1 MLLLQLFSNE
11 TAFCEVSTRLGV
23 ATDETPIFPLDLL
36 DSIDILLPSGCSRS
50 PHLMDKLLSA
60 GGMII
65 KGVLPPS
72 IESPLSESPLVCRR
86 RLAAADG

>member
-1 MLLLQLFSNE
+1 MFHCPPSVLAVSSPVFHPEAEILSRDFESCLFLVDGNIE
-11 TAFCEVSTRLGV
+11 ILG
-23 ATDETPIFPLDLL
+23 
-36 DSIDILLPSGCSRS
+36 PSGCSLS
-50 PHLMDKLLSA
+50 AHLMDKLLSA

-86 RLAAADG
+86 RLAAADA

>member
-1 MLLLQLFSNE
+1 MFHCPASVLAVSSPILHPEAEIFSRDFESCLFP
-11 TAFCEVSTRLGV
+11 VGV
-23 ATDETPIFPLDLL
+23 
-36 DSIDILLPSGCSRS
+36 SIDILLPSGCSRS
-50 PHLMDKLLSA
+50 AHLMDKLLSA